1 MRKGASI
8 KASMGL
14 CRRAQR
20 YIMDTSLKV
29 AIIQWDILLDVLEDI
44 IRREKCIGC
53 RAVLYHHTYHLLAV
67 DTINALGAHKF
78 EHAYKAYHNL
88 LNLSRVVMEVQKT
101 TRFFA
106 HQQSH
111 GNNKAFIRELADA
124 ETKLMVALHY
134 HPLIKDAHLCY
145 MCYADAFRYNVDP
158 VVCDEQFQLVQTMEY
173 VERLRKM
180 QRLFE

>member
-1 MRKGASI
+1 
-8 KASMGL
+8 
-14 CRRAQR
+14 
-20 YIMDTSLKV
+20 MDTSLKV
-29 AIIQWDILLDVLEDI
+29 AIIQWDILLDFLEDI
-44 IRREKCIGC
+44 INLEKCIGC
-53 RAVLYHHTYHLLAV
+53 RAVVYHHNACNLLSV
-67 DTINALGAHKF
+67 DTTYALGVLEF

-88 LNLSRVVMEVQKT
+88 LALSRVVRKT
-101 TRFFA
+101 HLITHPCC
-106 HQQSH
+106 HQQNH
-111 GNNKAFIRELADA
+111 GCNKAFIRELVDA

-145 MCYADAFRYNVDP
+145 MSYANAYRYNVDP